1 MTQQVPLHRRAR
13 PLTFLACALL
23 ALCTASC
30 AVLYGGRPG
39 DDPWNA
45 QTRQKAQKMHSI
57 EEFQRDIEPTIIDAR
72 NEFVNGRNILAYSSR
87 DHIHDGDYAGTTLYI
102 LGSAQYFFEERDA
115 DKVRSI
121 LNDHLT
127 PLGFTM
133 WEKENNGNRGRTT
146 TMVWH
151 HEKYGAT
158 VSVLIAAD
166 DGYSAFH
173 YGTEHLRSDGSTAN
187 PKELFNTPG
196 RVPDGFDP
204 DTVPKR

>member
-57 EEFQRDIEPTIIDAR
+57 EDFQRDIEPTIIDAR
-72 NEFVNGRNILAYSSR
+72 NKFINGRNIREYSSE
-87 DHIHDGDYAGTTLYI
+87 DHIQGADYEGTTLYT
-102 LGSAQYFFEERDA
+102 LDSAQYFYEERDV

-121 LNDHLT
+121 LNDYLT
-127 PLGFTM
+127 PLGFTRR
-133 WEKENNGNRGRTT
+133 EKLDSGDHGTAT
-146 TMVWH
+146 TMVWY
-151 HEKYGAT
+151 HEEYGAT
-158 VSVLIAAD
+158 VSVLIAD
-166 DGYSAFH
+166 EGYSETH
-173 YGTEHLRSDGSTAN
+173 YGTEPLRSDGSTKD
-187 PKELFNTPG
+187 PERLLFQTG
-196 RVPDGFDP
+196 RMPAGFDP
-204 DTVPKR
+204 RVIPKK

>member
-1 MTQQVPLHRRAR
+1 MMPQATERRGAQPLV
-13 PLTFLACALL
+13 LLACALL

-39 DDPWNA
+39 QNPWNL
-45 QTRQKAQKMHSI
+45 QTRQQAQHMHSI

-72 NEFVNGRNILAYSSR
+72 NEFINGSNILAYSSR
-87 DHIHDGDYAGTTLYI
+87 DHIHDGDYEGTTLYI
-102 LGSAQYFFEERDA
+102 LGSAQYFFEERDV

-121 LNDHLT
+121 LNDSLT

-133 WEKENNGNRGRTT
+133 WEKENNGDRGRTT

-173 YGTEHLRSDGSTAN
+173 YGTENVRSDGSTAN

-196 RVPDGFDP
+196 RIPEGFDP
-204 DTVPKR
+204 DAVPKR

>member
-1 MTQQVPLHRRAR
+1 MTQQTAARRGAR
-13 PLTFLACALL
+13 PLALLACALL

-30 AVLYGGRPG
+30 AVLYGGGPG
-39 DDPWNA
+39 ENPSNA
-45 QTRQKAQKMHSI
+45 ETRQKAQKMHSI
-57 EEFQRDIEPTIIDAR
+57 EDFQRNIEPTIIDAR
-72 NEFVNGRNILAYSSR
+72 NKFINGRNIREYSSE
-87 DHIHDGDYAGTTLYI
+87 DHIQGADYEGTTLYI
-102 LGSAQYFFEERDA
+102 LDSAQYFFEQRDA

-133 WEKENNGNRGRTT
+133 REKLEKGDHGTET
-146 TMVWH
+146 TMVWY
-151 HEKYGAT
+151 HEEYGAT

-173 YGTEHLRSDGSTAN
+173 YGTENLRSDGSTAN

>member
-1 MTQQVPLHRRAR
+1 MTQQVPLHRRAH
-13 PLTFLACALL
+13 PLAFLACALL

-102 LGSAQYFFEERDA
+102 LDSAQYFYEERDV

-121 LNDHLT
+121 LNNHLT

-133 WEKENNGNRGRTT
+133 REKLEKGDHGTAT
-146 TMVWH
+146 TMVWY
-151 HEKYGAT
+151 HEEYGAT
-158 VSVLIAAD
+158 VSVLIAD
-166 DGYSAFH
+166 EGYSETH
-173 YGTEHLRSDGSTAN
+173 YGTEPLRSDGSTKD
-187 PKELFNTPG
+187 PERLLFQTG
-196 RVPDGFDP
+196 RMPAGFDP
-204 DTVPKR
+204 RVIPKK

>member
-13 PLTFLACALL
+13 PLTFLACVLL

-87 DHIHDGDYAGTTLYI
+87 DHIHDGDYAGTTLYT
-102 LGSAQYFFEERDA
+102 LGSAQYFYEEQDV

-121 LNDHLT
+121 LNNHLT

-133 WEKENNGNRGRTT
+133 REKLEKGDHGTATT
-146 TMVWH
+146 TVWY
-151 HEKYGAT
+151 HEEYGAT
-158 VSVLIAAD
+158 VSVLIAD
-166 DGYSAFH
+166 EGYSETH
-173 YGTEHLRSDGSTAN
+173 YGT
-187 PKELFNTPG
+187 
-196 RVPDGFDP
+196 
-204 DTVPKR
+204 